1 MKKNKYKN
9 IINDNPIP
17 SGIILILGGLFL
29 GIFGYFFRKICISLV
44 CVAGFAY
51 LYYILDGLFNL
62 YSEYTTIAIIMICV
76 FLATSILIA
85 IVFTLKQQYFRIYMF
100 IIGGLVGFLIGW
112 LINHFLIIRIDTSNL
127 KIVQYVI
134 YGVLTLIGLVLCFF
148 LPKYIYIFGTSFV
161 GAYGIVRGISLLL
174 SSKIKIM
181 DEQKLFDLARTG
193 NFESIEN
200 SIDNLFYIYPAILIV
215 LTIIMIIIQN
225 RINPNFNDIEEYWK
239 LNQNYGNIDYPNNNL
254 GFEQENEE
262 IQQIK
267 EDE

>member
-1 MKKNKYKN
+1 
-9 IINDNPIP
+9 
-17 SGIILILGGLFL
+17 
-29 GIFGYFFRKICISLV
+29 
-44 CVAGFAY
+44 
-51 LYYILDGLFNL
+51 
-62 YSEYTTIAIIMICV
+62 
-76 FLATSILIA
+76 
-85 IVFTLKQQYFRIYMF
+85 MF

-239 LNQNYGNIDYPNNNL
+239 LNQNYGNIDYLNNNL